1 MECRDRGRLRS
12 TAVGIIAAVIRQR
25 DIASGINTLTI
36 QTTGKVDGAV
46 SMTGAQNTVTNSGT
60 MNSLLTMDGT
70 NLFTNNAGAVLHG
83 TYTGGSGVD
92 TVDNS
97 GTINGSANTGA
108 GDDFVYNRA
117 NGVIQGVN
125 RR

>member
-1 MECRDRGRLRS
+1 
-12 TAVGIIAAVIRQR
+12 
-25 DIASGINTLTI
+25 
-36 QTTGKVDGAV
+36 
-46 SMTGAQNTVTNSGT
+46 MTGAQNTVTNSGT